1 MKWGGCLF
9 EEGGAFEK
17 AKGWQEARG
26 FFSKEAGRFFQ
37 EHWRRRAS
45 LTREHEE
52 EGVEVSAMKGGL
64 KKVTR
69 EEELIGKRGR
79 WKTEV
84 GGRGRLVVKTKKA
97 HAKQR

>member
-1 MKWGGCLF
+1 MKWGVAF
-9 EEGGAFEK
+9 SKKGGPSK
-17 AKGWQEARG
+17 KQRG
-26 FFSKEAGRFFQ
+26 GKKQGVFFSKEAGRFFQ

>member
-1 MKWGGCLF
+1 MEGLPFRRRGGLR
-9 EEGGAFEK
+9 K
-17 AKGWQEARG
+17 SKGVARSKG
-26 FFSKEAGRFFQ
+26 EVFSKEAGRFFQ
-37 EHWRRRAS
+37 EHWRRRVS